1 MKSNMYIF
9 LDESGDLGFTEK
21 SQQYFVI
28 AILIT
33 RDKKPIENCIKR
45 IRQRKLPKK
54 YKKISELKFR
64 NSNTL
69 IRKSVLECLSR
80 REIEI
85 SYILLNKRRIYP
97 RLQDKKNIVY
107 NYITSFLLQ
116 KVLSEESGKIE
127 LVVDRLFTKKN
138 REEFNRY
145 INYKIKTE
153 LRKSMEV
160 SIEHKNSEEER
171 CLQAVDFVAGAIY
184 RKYTLGDESY
194 YPIIRAKIREEIR
207 YLP

>member
-1 MKSNMYIF
+1 MYIF
-9 LDESGDLGFTEK
+9 LDESGDLGFSKK

-33 RDKKPIENCIKR
+33 KDKKPIENCIKR
-45 IRQRKLPKK
+45 VRQRKLPKK
-54 YKKISELKFR
+54 YKRIPELKFR
-64 NSNTL
+64 NSNRI
-69 IRKSVLECLSR
+69 IRKSVLKCLSKR
-80 REIEI
+80 DVEI
-85 SYILLNKRRIYP
+85 SYILLNKRRVYR

-116 KVLSEESGKIE
+116 KVLSEESDKIE
-127 LVVDRLFTKKN
+127 FVVDRLYTKKN
-138 REEFNRY
+138 REEFNSY
-145 INYKIKTE
+145 INYKIRRV
-153 LRKSMEV
+153 LRRTIKI

-184 RKYTLGDESY
+184 RKYVFDDESY
-194 YPIIRAKIREEIR
+194 YSIIRDKIQEEIR